1 MVDLSWVGPVGG
13 GAICFGAGIIAWLK
27 TPRSLPTGVFLA
39 AMTFI
44 VLTTISGSLY
54 FALGQDHTDIGAMI
68 TKTFMIFS
76 LLAVALLWL
85 LTLIFPIERKVSFR
99 PLNLLGFVM
108 VATVVLMIT
117 LGATAGLEHSNPASP
132 QVDERSAQL
141 MFGATAILAVLTT
154 ANLLYSVTKADAKGK
169 KSAKYFLIGFWVGYA
184 APVIWMLEVGGVKPM
199 AHLDANIVYMLIA
212 IGFAASGLLY
222 GVAIATDQM
231 SIKAPVS
238 EKLGSSSKAKYKLLH
253 RHVYLVEEPKPDFS
267 LEIFSDVLK
276 GRCIDCEND
285 ESFECE
291 SIDCSACGLPCPCRV
306 CTKYKSR
313 SQGLVVTRQFAQ
325 DIRNKW
331 FLQTTPVLWLTTVQ
345 GPENMDPAKL
355 AILTDYITNFMES
368 SQNGVVLVD
377 GIEYLVTSNDFQRV
391 QKAIDRWTEAAMTSK
406 CRLIISVDP
415 KAFDL
420 KELATMERDR
430 ETVRPDA
437 KESWQVFPERI

>member
-13 GAICFGAGIIAWLK
+13 GAICFGAGILAWMK
-27 TPRSLPTGVFLA
+27 APRSLPAGVFLA

-54 FALGQDHTDIGAMI
+54 FAPGQDHPDIGAMI
-68 TKTFMIFS
+68 AKIFIMSS
-76 LLAVALLWL
+76 LLAMALLWL

-117 LGATAGLEHSNPASP
+117 LGATAGVASS
-132 QVDERSAQL
+132 QIDDRTAQL
-141 MFGATAILAVLTT
+141 MFGATATLAVLIT

-169 KSAKYFLIGFWVGYA
+169 KSGKYFLIGFWVGYA
-184 APVIWMLEVGGVKPM
+184 APIIWMLEVGGVEPF
-199 AHLDANIVYMLIA
+199 AHLDAEISDMLIT
-212 IGFAASGLLY
+212 IGFAVSGLLY
-222 GVAIATDQM
+222 GVAIATGQM
-231 SIKAPVS
+231 SIKAPAS

-325 DIRNKW
+325 DIRNKC
-331 FLQTTPVLWLTTVQ
+331 FLQTTPVIWLTTVQ

-355 AILTDYITNFMES
+355 ALLTDYITNFMES

-406 CRLIISVDP
+406 CRLIMSVDP

-437 KESWQVFPERI
+437 KESWRVFPERI